1 MMTLTGT
8 YIGVDIGAPSLEDIA
23 VGLSRMPRFG
33 GQTLFEWTVADHVVC
48 ATRYLGNLIARSG
61 RYLPNTTR
69 LLPLHVLLH
78 DAHEALTGDIPTT
91 FKTDDMKA
99 LQRRLDSRLYTA
111 LGLPT
116 PFPTE
121 SDYIKQIDKIM
132 LLAEAKVCTPATTYE
147 RICEELKDIAMPV
160 AVDTVEDHIHNNVD
174 ARAEF
179 LDIADTFMGGHY
191 GQRRVV

>member
-1 MMTLTGT
+1 MMTLTGN
-8 YIGVDIGAPSLEDIA
+8 YIGIDIGAPSLEDIA
-23 VGLSRMPRFG
+23 LGLSRTPRFG

-48 ATRYLGNLIARSG
+48 ATRYLEHLIDLG
-61 RYLPNTTR
+61 LHMDFTTR
-69 LLPLHVLLH
+69 LLPLHILLH

-99 LQRRLDSRLYTA
+99 LQRRLDARIYTA
-111 LGLPT
+111 LGLPSPT
-116 PFPTE
+116 PSE
-121 SDYIKQIDKIM
+121 KDCIKLIDRIM

-147 RICEELKDIAMPV
+147 RICEETKDIAMPV
-160 AVDTVEDHIHNNVD
+160 AVETIEHHIHNGID

-179 LDIADTFMGGHY
+179 LDIANTFMGGYY